1 VAEGGTTTEQEA
13 SISSQSATQLDGPT
27 AAGAGTPQ
35 KPSPRGAEGKV
46 LGSRP
51 PSSSNGKASAGGSEA
66 GLPPIHR
73 QSSNLANRIA
83 AYASG
88 VAPVRKGITNTD
100 EDDTT
105 VEDVL
110 HKLETAGRVCGWWE
124 QLQQLPMHACVCSA
138 WQEVNLVVVGW
149 QGQQPF
155 AVACM
160 YLAGWGSTGGSCLAA
175 WVSSCDTSQPGICR
189 DQLTWQYLL
198 SASCPADIIVVMPL
212 CVNYAAW
219 PGQV

>member
-1 VAEGGTTTEQEA
+1 MEGGTATEQDSA
-13 SISSQSATQLDGPT
+13 PSSQAATQLDAIQLDTPT
-27 AAGAGTPQ
+27 AAAAGTPP
-35 KPSPRGAEGKV
+35 KPSPRNGAEGKV

-51 PSSSNGKASAGGSEA
+51 PSSSNGKVSAGGSEA

-110 HKLETAGRVCGWWE
+110 HKLETAGRVCGWPE
-124 QLQQLPMHACVCSA
+124 QLQQLPMQACVCSA
-138 WQEVNLVVVGW
+138 C
-149 QGQQPF
+149 QG
-155 AVACM
+155 V
-160 YLAGWGSTGGSCLAA
+160 
-175 WVSSCDTSQPGICR
+175 
-189 DQLTWQYLL
+189 
-198 SASCPADIIVVMPL
+198 
-212 CVNYAAW
+212 
-219 PGQV
+219 